1 MYRERKT
8 WSSRKFGESKFFF
21 GEDDVF
27 QMKEFRT
34 TLIYTSEELTEKPT
48 VYIDWCVFIF
58 NQKKHRQILS
68 KSLWQK
74 HGMVRH
80 PPRVDGSL
88 HRCSVAFHMSLQ
100 SQGFFHNIKEKI
112 TGLGVI
118 LSYQLFVCNWLLL
131 PFWLLTSSSAP
142 PKKCQ
147 CCHIAVCVF
156 FVDVF
161 SISIRRFLYM
171 SHVVNYRVLSHDLR
185 WHSKRV
191 LKVLA
196 EKR

>member
-1 MYRERKT
+1 MADLNPKLRLGGKCGPGHQFLLT
-8 WSSRKFGESKFFF
+8 TN
-21 GEDDVF
+21 
-27 QMKEFRT
+27 QPTNQHLLRT
-34 TLIYTSEELTEKPT
+34 YIYIYTSEELTEKPT

-142 PKKCQ
+142 PKNANAATSQ
-147 CCHIAVCVF
+147 FVF
-156 FVDVF
+156 FLLMCFRFQFDV
-161 SISIRRFLYM
+161 SCIWAML
-171 SHVVNYRVLSHDLR
+171 
-185 WHSKRV
+185 
-191 LKVLA
+191 
-196 EKR
+196 